1 MDLTMAATSR
11 SPAGRAAAGSGPT
24 SALAAALAERG
35 VRLTRQRRAVLQVI
49 SSARTHLKAGTILR
63 RAQALDPTV
72 HRVTVYRTLE
82 LLKRHGLIDE
92 LDLLHLE
99 GPGHYYETHEARD
112 HLHFG
117 CVRCGKVL
125 EFETTLFERL
135 KRQVERDLGVRVTL
149 ARTELGGYCR
159 SCRK

>member
-1 MDLTMAATSR
+1 MTAASKAP
-11 SPAGRAAAGSGPT
+11 SAPAPPGPSST
-24 SALAAALAERG
+24 LAAALAERG
-35 VRLTRQRRAVLQVI
+35 VRLTRQRRAVLHVI
-49 SSARTHLKAGTILR
+49 AAARTHLKAGTILR
-63 RAQALDPTV
+63 RAQRLDPTV

-99 GPGHYYETHEARD
+99 GRAHYYETREARD

-117 CVRCGKVL
+117 CVRCGRVL
-125 EFETTLFERL
+125 EFQTALFDRL
-135 KRQVERDLGVRVTL
+135 KRRVERDLGVRVTL

-159 SCRK
+159 YCRR